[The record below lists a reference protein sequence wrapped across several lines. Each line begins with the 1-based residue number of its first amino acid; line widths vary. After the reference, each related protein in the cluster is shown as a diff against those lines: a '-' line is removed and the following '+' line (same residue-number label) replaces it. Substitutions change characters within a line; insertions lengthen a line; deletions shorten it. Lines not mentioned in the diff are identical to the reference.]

1 MTSDFVHFIQ
11 FVFFTGGI
19 VFLTLI
25 INGSTTQFIL
35 HLLGMD
41 KLSETK
47 VSALPYL
54 FCNLLVSAL
63 PYLFCNLFH
72 KQVFCL
78 FCTNAGK

>member
-1 MTSDFVHFIQ
+1 MTSDSLHFTQ
-11 FVFFTGGI
+11 FVFFTGGT

-25 INGSTTQFIL
+25 VNGSTTQFIL

-47 VSALPYL
+47 VMALPYI
-54 FCNLLVSAL
+54 
-63 PYLFCNLFH
+63 FCNLFH

-78 FCTNAGK
+78 FCNLMLVNIFIMSLLSTQF